1 MRRREVIA
9 LLGGAAVW
17 WPPTARSQTARAR
30 VGILLIGRT
39 ATPRDLPLV
48 AELERIGYSEGRN
61 VSYDILA
68 ANGDVG
74 QLPRLALDLVARKPD
89 VIVSA
94 TSSAAEALSRATSDI
109 PIVMTVI
116 GDPIAIGITSSMSR
130 PSRNIT
136 GFTLS
141 HPSLAAKR
149 LELMREVIPHL
160 TKLAYVRPIG
170 PMEAPFEQQVR
181 TAAEGLGV
189 TLVPLSLTSETNL
202 PDAFAMLDGKQ
213 VQAVL
218 VETDPTST
226 QLSGHIV
233 TECLVRNL
241 PTMHTWYFEVREG
254 ALMSYGPAALP
265 DNGAVARYI
274 GRILAGAKV
283 AELPFEEPTQ
293 VKLSI
298 NLKAASALDLTIPP
312 TLLARADEVIE

>member
-9 LLGGAAVW
+9 LMAGAAAW
-17 WPPTARSQTARAR
+17 WPPVARAQTVSAR
-30 VGILLIGRT
+30 VGILLIGRA
-39 ATPRDLPLV
+39 ATPRHLPLV

-61 VSYDILA
+61 VSYQVLA
-68 ANGDVG
+68 ADGDVD
-74 QLPRLALDLVARKPD
+74 QLPRLARELVARKPD

-94 TSSAAEALSRATSDI
+94 TSSAAEALTRATSEI

-116 GDPIAIGITSSMSR
+116 GDPIALGITSSMSR
-130 PSRNIT
+130 PSRNVT

-160 TKLAYVRPIG
+160 TTIAYVRPIG
-170 PMEAPFEQQVR
+170 PMEVPFEQQVR
-181 TAAEGLGV
+181 MAADSPGI
-189 TLVPLSLTSETNL
+189 TLVPLSLTSETKL
-202 PDAFAMLDGKQ
+202 ADEFAVLDREQ

-241 PTMHTWYFEVREG
+241 PAMHTWYFEVREG
-254 ALMSYGPAALP
+254 ALMSYGPATLP

-274 GRILAGAKV
+274 ARIIGGAKV
-283 AELPFEEPTQ
+283 AELPSEEPTQ
-293 VKLSI
+293 LKLSI
-298 NLKAASALDLTIPP
+298 N
-312 TLLARADEVIE
+312 